1 MIQLTFTNTLTG
13 KQHKTE
19 IWRGNVLSPGLV
31 KDARKAVCSCNGK
44 CVVCKCKE
52 STSIDSS
59 SSPTVEV
66 YEGKDTQNEEFVLV
80 LISSNKQE

>member
-31 KDARKAVCSCNGK
+31 KDARKAVCACTPGE

-52 STSIDSS
+52 NTAISYSAKDA
-59 SSPTVEV
+59 EV
-66 YEGKDTQNEEFVLV
+66 HVGTDTQSEEFVLV
-80 LISSNKQE
+80 LISSNEQE